1 MSDEMKGTSRQAL
14 RKPHQADVEDFEPP
28 EHSNFRFN
36 RFSPDDLGPVEIQII
51 LEVEGKTHRC
61 RLHDVS
67 QNGVAFERPVGVEL
81 VKDDHVGCVTVICES
96 HIAYKGEA
104 QVRNVRR
111 EGGTYIVGLAFLD
124 SLMNMGDVLQ
134 LRDMRER
141 WDDPELVMHARS
153 QPWYSGV
160 EEAHR
165 FEALVAE
172 LHLFLREAKA
182 RFEPLERDIPWHIL
196 HGEADCPAR
205 SALTEK
211 MREGFIPEYIRYT
224 ERIDAAWREVPESE
238 NEKLKAFSRGL
249 LHETITRA
257 PFMHRCLTKPLGY
270 PGDYEVMRYLY
281 EQQLEGPD
289 LLSKGIHLA
298 SVLTRG
304 AQAVRERKDLLR
316 RVLVGL
322 TRERAAKGL
331 ETRAL
336 SVAAG
341 PAQEIYEIVTGEGEL
356 GPGLN
361 VLLFDQDQY
370 ALEYASRRFA
380 LAAGH
385 SPRRDVRVQLRHD
398 TIRRLLNDDDIFA
411 DQPAVDIIF
420 VAGLFDYLREPTA
433 RKLIAKLYRLLAPGG
448 ALYVGNM
455 VPENPCRWFLEHHLD
470 WFLLYRSREELLAM
484 GEEAVPGAKAW
495 IVNEPTSV
503 NPFLVIQRS

>member
-1 MSDEMKGTSRQAL
+1 MSEPKKKVGESRPAN
-14 RKPHQADVEDFEPP
+14 VEEFEPP
-28 EHSNFRFN
+28 EHSNFRPN
-36 RFSPDDLGPVEIQII
+36 RFGPDDLGPVEIQII
-51 LEVEGKTHRC
+51 LEVDEKTHHC
-61 RLHDVS
+61 TLHDVS
-67 QNGVAFERPVGVEL
+67 QNGVAFERPPGVDIAKGDR
-81 VKDDHVGCVTVICES
+81 VRRVTVICES

-104 QVRNVRR
+104 EVRTVRK
-111 EGGTYIVGLAFLD
+111 EDGHVIIGLTFLD
-124 SLMNMGDVLQ
+124 SLMNMEDVLQ

-141 WDDPELVMHARS
+141 WDDPELVLHARN
-153 QPWYSGV
+153 QAWHSGA

-205 SALTEK
+205 RALTEK

-224 ERIDAAWREVPESE
+224 ERIDAAWRQVPESE
-238 NEKLKAFSRGL
+238 NDKLKAFSRGL
-249 LHETITRA
+249 LHETITKA

-298 SVLTRG
+298 SVMTKG

-341 PAQEIYEIVTGEGEL
+341 PAQEVYEILTLEGDL

-385 SPRRDVRVQLRHD
+385 NPRSDISVQLRHD
-398 TIRRLLNDDDIFA
+398 TIRRLLNDDEIFA
-411 DQPAVDIIF
+411 EQPAVDIIF
-420 VAGLFDYLREPTA
+420 VAGLFDYLRKPTA
-433 RKLIAKLYRLLAPGG
+433 RKLIAKLHRLLAPGG
-448 ALYVGNM
+448 QLYVGNM

-484 GEEAVPGAKAW
+484 GEEAVPGARTW